1 MPTFLTHFSGRLY
14 SLGSTLLTESVTMSY
29 TVAAAAIPVAAVKD
43 PKANPFYGHVGDLIK
58 TATADAPHRSVVAST
73 VTVPT
78 DEVAKVC
85 RLIRG
90 AGDAHGVTARVR
102 VTDTKGG
109 SVVTFWTVP
118 KITRPRKPKDSDTE

>member
-1 MPTFLTHFSGRLY
+1 
-14 SLGSTLLTESVTMSY
+14 MSY
-29 TVAAAAIPVAAVKD
+29 AVIAATIPVAAVKD
-43 PKANPFYGHVGDLIK
+43 PKANPFYAHVGDLIK
-58 TATADAPHRSVVAST
+58 TAPADDPHRSVTAAS
-73 VTVPT
+73 VTVPK
-78 DEVAKVC
+78 DETAKVC

-102 VTDTKGG
+102 VTETKAG